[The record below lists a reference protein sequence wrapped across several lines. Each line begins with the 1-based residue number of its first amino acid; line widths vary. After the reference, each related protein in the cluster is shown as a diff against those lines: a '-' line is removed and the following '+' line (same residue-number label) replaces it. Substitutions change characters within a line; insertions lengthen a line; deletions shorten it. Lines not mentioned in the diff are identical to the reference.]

1 MGAHPFEKSPFSVK
15 WARVAALLFLLL
27 TPLAPFG
34 IEYVPSALVAP
45 GDMATTANNILAS
58 ESLFRLGIASTLF
71 SHIVTDVFW
80 VLVLYQ
86 ILSPVNKNM
95 ASLMVI
101 FSLLGF
107 PISMLNELN
116 NFALLALLHGAG
128 SPAVFASDQLRAL
141 LSLFFDLHADGLRIA
156 QIFWGLWLFPYG
168 YLVFKSGFIPRVF
181 GVLLMIG
188 CFGYLIPSFAGFV
201 LLDLQASLGLLP
213 GLSSLGEL
221 LVPIWLVIRGV
232 DVTQWKK
239 GAFVSA

>member
-1 MGAHPFEKSPFSVK
+1 V
-15 WARVAALLFLLL
+15 
-27 TPLAPFG
+27 
-34 IEYVPSALVAP
+34 
-45 GDMATTANNILAS
+45 
-58 ESLFRLGIASTLF
+58 
-71 SHIVTDVFW
+71 
-80 VLVLYQ
+80 
-86 ILSPVNKNM
+86 

-128 SPAVFASDQLRAL
+128 SPAAFAPDQLRAL

-168 YLVFKSGFIPRVF
+168 YLVFKSGFIPSVF
-181 GVLLMIG
+181 GVLLVIG
-188 CFGYLIPSFAGFV
+188 CFGYLIPSLVGFV
-201 LLDLQASLGLLP
+201 MPELQASLGLLP

-221 LVPIWLVIRGV
+221 LVPIWLVHRGV
-232 DVTQWKK
+232 DVAQWKK

>member
-1 MGAHPFEKSPFSVK
+1 MAAHLIEKPPFSVT
-15 WARVAALLFLLL
+15 WARVAALVFLLL

-34 IEYVPSALVAP
+34 IEYVPSALIVP
-45 GDMATTANNILAS
+45 GDMATTARNILAS
-58 ESLFRLGIASTLF
+58 ESLFRLGIASTLL
-71 SHIVTDVFW
+71 SHIVTDIFW

-86 ILSPVNKNM
+86 ILKPVNQGM

-116 NFALLALLHGAG
+116 NFAVLLLVRG
-128 SPAVFASDQLRAL
+128 SSSLTGFTPDQLSTL
-141 LSLFFDLHADGLRIA
+141 LSLFFGLHADGIQIA

-168 YLVFKSGFIPRVF
+168 YLIFKSGFVPSTF

-188 CFGYLIPSFAGFV
+188 CFGYLIPSFVGFV
-201 LLDLQASLGLLP
+201 MPDLQASLGLLP

-232 DVTQWKK
+232 DVAKWQQR
-239 GAFVSA
+239 ALAVA